1 MRPDLLL
8 PKGIYSARFTR
19 EKIQDWYPRCST
31 LKGIGIK
38 AEYQFTDWI
47 TSPETVVLEMDG
59 GAIFFYDMVW
69 GVRASFMALMFDGKL
84 SMRTG
89 LVRDALLWA
98 FLTFNLQR
106 IGIQVPSSFLAFTR
120 WAKKL
125 GFTDEGR
132 LRHWDRIEGHPCS
145 HILMSI
151 LAEEVQ

>member
-1 MRPDLLL
+1 LRPELFL
-8 PKGIYSARFTR
+8 PKGIYPARFTVAKLKQWWP
-19 EKIQDWYPRCST
+19 ECTT
-31 LKGIGIK
+31 LKGIGLK
-38 AEYQFTDWI
+38 TEDHFAEWI
-47 TSPETVVLEMDG
+47 TSPQTIVLEMDG

-89 LVRDALLWA
+89 LVKDALLWA

-132 LRHWDRIEGHPCS
+132 LRHWDRVEGHPCS

-151 LAEEVQ
+151 LAEEAQ